1 MSLNKNHNS
10 TKQKKHFIS
19 LSCVLKLHPF
29 DMYSLYLCDGNYLLL
44 FIFLV
49 LSCICNWCNSFFF
62 VFSQTYAYI
71 YIYRY
76 IYFSKENMRER
87 KIKSIRFSLAD
98 DQAKWNLHFFLFLS
112 LYFLKNRE
120 NVQDRHRSE
129 KSETNVC
136 VCVCEWTSDFSFSF
150 RVACVCLLILL
161 MCVCVCIVC
170 LDSCSSSSS
179 SSSLCALV
187 GYLHFVH
194 VFLYSIHFFFAQI
207 QYRSSKERFSSGLM
221 YLLLKFHV
229 NQYWVLRL
237 FSLFSNRQR
246 TIEVCLL
253 IIGTLFKDMR
263 DRSIEGRKRKL
274 TKKFFL
280 PFKVGLK

>member
-1 MSLNKNHNS
+1 MLILQLKSGNVVKQQSQLHK
-10 TKQKKHFIS
+10 TKETLHLS

-71 YIYRY
+71 YRY

-87 KIKSIRFSLAD
+87 KIKLIRFSLAD

-129 KSETNVC
+129 KSETNDIWLLFFFPRCLCMSVDFTDVC
-136 VCVCEWTSDFSFSF
+136 VCVHCLFRFVLFFFFFVCVGWLSSF
-150 RVACVCLLILL
+150 R
-161 MCVCVCIVC
+161 
-170 LDSCSSSSS
+170 SCF
-179 SSSLCALV
+179 SL
-187 GYLHFVH
+187 
-194 VFLYSIHFFFAQI
+194 LYSLLFRSNTVQKFERKIFFRVDVFTFEI
-207 QYRSSKERFSSGLM
+207 S
-221 YLLLKFHV
+221 
-229 NQYWVLRL
+229 
-237 FSLFSNRQR
+237 
-246 TIEVCLL
+246 C
-253 IIGTLFKDMR
+253 
-263 DRSIEGRKRKL
+263 
-274 TKKFFL
+274 
-280 PFKVGLK
+280 